1 MPYVEGISQWN
12 ESEKEFNDVRHK
24 LIADKGEG
32 YADQYAVIT
41 RRQTMAHGLTRVK
54 LFEKIL
60 DTKGSIIECGVY
72 RGQGLMYFYHLSTI
86 LEPYA
91 FNRKIYGFD
100 TFTGFRS
107 TNDKDPMKD
116 KEGLLGDVNYEFL
129 QEMITVHDMN
139 RPVSHIPKAELIK
152 GDAVKTI
159 PEFVKT
165 HPELIVAMLYLDF
178 DLYAPTKTALEHF
191 LPLIPKGGIVV
202 FDELN
207 VSKWA
212 GETAAFKETF
222 DLNKVELRKF
232 PFDPYV
238 SYFVV

>member
-1 MPYVEGISQWN
+1 MPYVEGVSDWN
-12 ESEKEFNDVRHK
+12 EQEKRFDEIRHK
-24 LIADKGEG
+24 KIVDRSEE
-32 YADQYAVIT
+32 YVDQYAVTT
-41 RRQTMAHGLTRVK
+41 RRQTMAHGLTRTK
-54 LFEKIL
+54 LFEMIL
-60 DTKGSIIECGVY
+60 DVKGSIIECGVY

-107 TNDKDPMKD
+107 TTDKDPMKD
-116 KEGLLGDVNYEFL
+116 KAGLLGDVDYEFL
-129 QEMITVHDMN
+129 KDMIKTHDMN
-139 RPVSHIPKAELIK
+139 RPVAHIPKAELVK

-159 PEFVKT
+159 PEFVAA
-165 HPELIVAMLYLDF
+165 HPELIVALLYLDF
-178 DLYAPTKTALEHF
+178 DLYAPTKVALEQF
-191 LPLIPKGGIVV
+191 LPLMPKGGIVV

-207 VSKWA
+207 VAKWA
-212 GETAAFKETF
+212 GETTAFKEMF
-222 DLNKVELRKF
+222 ELNKIELKKF